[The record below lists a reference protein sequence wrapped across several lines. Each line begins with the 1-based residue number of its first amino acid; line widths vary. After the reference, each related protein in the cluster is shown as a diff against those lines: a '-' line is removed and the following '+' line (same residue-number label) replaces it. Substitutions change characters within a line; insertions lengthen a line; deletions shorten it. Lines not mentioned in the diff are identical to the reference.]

1 MQDLAGEDL
10 QQRWQRQ
17 ETAAL
22 EIAARCQIFS
32 VGRAF
37 KDELFRQEVVQQ
49 IVLCLCN
56 GGYENSMPM
65 TVKDALLRA
74 LAESVYDHPG
84 NAEVAANCGVLN
96 MAGAALEK
104 LKGGD
109 YLTENLLCVTNN
121 VIGMSQT
128 THSLLRESGIVPC
141 LVRLAT
147 SSSGENDGGDIATA
161 ALANLSNNPAMRAEL
176 IEASRLP
183 CFLIIPPI
191 PFPFSFPVPFRIP
204 STCCRHPV
212 KEPSGKVRGCCVECL
227 GTRSSNNRL
236 PIQVFASMA
245 TDFILCT

>member
-49 IVLCLCN
+49 IVLCLRN
-56 GGYENSMPM
+56 GGYENSMPV

-104 LKGGD
+104 LDGSD

-183 CFLIIPPI
+183 CFLLIPPS
-191 PFPFSFPVPFRIP
+191 PFPFSFRIL
-204 STCCRHPV
+204 STGCRHPV
-212 KEPSGKVRGCCVECL
+212 KELSEEARGCCIECL
-227 GTRSSNNRL
+227 GSRYPNNR
-236 PIQVFASMA
+236 
-245 TDFILCT
+245 